1 MYVAPE
7 QESGEDYD
15 HKVDMFPLGLIL
27 FEMSYKFETDHEK
40 ICIIR
45 DLRQGILLES
55 FCKDMPYESNIIL
68 KLLSLDPKDRP
79 NAAELLAS
87 EEFEQWGRDVERLI

>member
-1 MYVAPE
+1 
-7 QESGEDYD
+7 
-15 HKVDMFPLGLIL
+15 MFPLGLIL

-40 ICIIR
+40 IYIIR
-45 DLRQGILLES
+45 DLRQGVLPES
-55 FCKDMPYESNIIL
+55 FCINMPYESKIISE
-68 KLLSLDPKDRP
+68 LLSLDPKDRP